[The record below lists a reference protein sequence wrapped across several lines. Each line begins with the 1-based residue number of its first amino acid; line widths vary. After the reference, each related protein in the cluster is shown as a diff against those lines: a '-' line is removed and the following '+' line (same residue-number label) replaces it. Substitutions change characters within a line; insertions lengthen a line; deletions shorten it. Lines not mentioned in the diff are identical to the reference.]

1 VTPQPLAT
9 DVLSPPAA
17 GSSAQVQAAD
27 ALAGELLE
35 QFRLEQL
42 ETDLAAASPRPQA
55 PWPPRPPLPQE
66 VEDALYAWGVSCH
79 EAGRHADASALFGAL
94 CRRQPASVRLLKA
107 AGASHVACADP
118 ARSAQAYAQ
127 AHALARADAEILY
140 FWAQA
145 EGLMGQGAA
154 AAVLARQAA
163 GLAKAFPHKWP
174 GLLAWCDELL
184 AQIESAPSVHPE
196 PKPIPNP

>member
-1 VTPQPLAT
+1 MNAQPLAT

-17 GSSAQVQAAD
+17 GGSAPVQAAD
-27 ALAGELLE
+27 ALASELLE

-42 ETDLAAASPRPQA
+42 VTEVATTPSQSQ
-55 PWPPRPPLPQE
+55 PPRPPLPQE

-94 CRRQPASVRLLKA
+94 CRRQPPSVRLLKA
-107 AGASHVACADP
+107 AGASHLACADP

-145 EGLMGQGAA
+145 EALRGQP
-154 AAVLARQAA
+154 AVAVPLVRQAA
-163 GLAKAFPHKWP
+163 GLAQAFAHKWP
-174 GLLAWCDELL
+174 GLQAWCDELL
-184 AQIESAPSVHPE
+184 PQLEASTS
-196 PKPIPNP
+196 IPP

>member
-1 VTPQPLAT
+1 MTAQPLAT

-17 GSSAQVQAAD
+17 GGSAQVQAAD

-107 AGASHVACADP
+107 AGASHLACGDP
-118 ARSAQAYAQ
+118 ARSAQAYAF
-127 AHALARADAEILY
+127 ARLHLVIEP
-140 FWAQA
+140 
-145 EGLMGQGAA
+145 GGAA
-154 AAVLARQAA
+154 ALAAVLSGQVPSDGRTAVILSGGNVDPDAFV
-163 GLAKAFPHKWP
+163 KAIS
-174 GLLAWCDELL
+174 C
-184 AQIESAPSVHPE
+184 
-196 PKPIPNP
+196 N

>member
-1 VTPQPLAT
+1 MTVQPQAT

-17 GSSAQVQAAD
+17 GGSAPVQVAD
-27 ALAGELLE
+27 ALAGALLE
-35 QFRLEQL
+35 QFRREQL
-42 ETDLAAASPRPQA
+42 ETDLVASSLRPQ
-55 PWPPRPPLPQE
+55 PPQPPLPQE

-107 AGASHVACADP
+107 AGASHLARSDP

-127 AHALARADAEILY
+127 AHALARADAEVLY

-145 EGLMGQGAA
+145 EALMGQGAA
-154 AAVLARQAA
+154 AAALARQAA
-163 GLAKAFPHKWP
+163 DLAQAFPHKWP
-174 GLLAWCDELL
+174 GLEAWCLELL
-184 AQIESAPSVHPE
+184 AQLEAPASPAL
-196 PKPIPNP
+196 IPSPT

>member
-1 VTPQPLAT
+1 MSLLPLAT

-17 GSSAQVQAAD
+17 GGSAPLQAAD

-42 ETDLAAASPRPQA
+42 ETDLAATPAQPRPPQ
-55 PWPPRPPLPQE
+55 PPLPQE

-107 AGASHVACADP
+107 AGASHLACADP

-127 AHALARADAEILY
+127 AHALARTDAEILY

-145 EGLMGQGAA
+145 QGLMGQGAA
-154 AAVLARQAA
+154 AAALARQAA
-163 GLAKAFPHKWP
+163 GLAQAFPHKWP

-184 AQIESAPSVHPE
+184 ARLEPALSAHPQ
-196 PKPIPNP
+196 PQPIPNP

>member
-1 VTPQPLAT
+1 VTAQPLVT

-17 GSSAQVQAAD
+17 GGSAQVQAAD

-35 QFRLEQL
+35 QFHLEQL

-55 PWPPRPPLPQE
+55 PQPPRQPLPQE

-107 AGASHVACADP
+107 AGASHLACADP

-127 AHALARADAEILY
+127 AHALARTDAEILY

-145 EGLMGQGAA
+145 EGLMGQSAA
-154 AAVLARQAA
+154 ATLARQAA
-163 GLAKAFPHKWP
+163 GLARAFPHKWP

-184 AQIESAPSVHPE
+184 AQLEPAPSVHPE
-196 PKPIPNP
+196 SRTHPQP

>member
-1 VTPQPLAT
+1 VTAQPLVT

-17 GSSAQVQAAD
+17 GGSASVQAAD
-27 ALAGELLE
+27 VLAGELLE
-35 QFRLEQL
+35 QFHLEQL

-55 PWPPRPPLPQE
+55 PQPPRQPLPQE

-94 CRRQPASVRLLKA
+94 CRRQPPSVRLLKA
-107 AGASHVACADP
+107 AGASHLACADP

-154 AAVLARQAA
+154 AAGLARQAA

-184 AQIESAPSVHPE
+184 ARLEPAPSVHPE
-196 PKPIPNP
+196 SRNHPQP

>member
-1 VTPQPLAT
+1 MTAQPLAT
-9 DVLSPPAA
+9 DVLGPPAA
-17 GSSAQVQAAD
+17 GGSAPMQAAD

-42 ETDLAAASPRPQA
+42 ETELAASSPRPQ
-55 PWPPRPPLPQE
+55 PPRPPRPPLPQE

-79 EAGRHADASALFGAL
+79 EAGRHTDASALFGAL

-107 AGASHVACADP
+107 AGASHLARAEP
-118 ARSAQAYAQ
+118 ARSAQAYAL
-127 AHALARADAEILY
+127 AHALARTDAEILY

-145 EGLMGQGAA
+145 QGLMGQGATA
-154 AAVLARQAA
+154 SALARQAS

-174 GLLAWCDELL
+174 GLLVWCDELL
-184 AQIESAPSVHPE
+184 VQLESVPSVQPE
-196 PKPIPNP
+196 SKPIPNP

>member
-1 VTPQPLAT
+1 VNAQPLAADMLT
-9 DVLSPPAA
+9 PPTA
-17 GSSAQVQAAD
+17 GGPGQVQSSD

-42 ETDLAAASPRPQA
+42 ESDMAAASPRPQV
-55 PWPPRPPLPQE
+55 PRPPRPPLPQE

-94 CRRQPASVRLLKA
+94 CRRQPPSVRLLKA
-107 AGASHVACADP
+107 VGASHLARSDHV
-118 ARSAQAYAQ
+118 RSAQAYAQ

-154 AAVLARQAA
+154 AAALARQAA

-174 GLLAWCDELL
+174 GLLAWCEELL
-184 AQIESAPSVHPE
+184 AQLEPAPSIHPE
-196 PKPIPNP
+196 SSA